1 MKDLTIGIVSGVI
14 CAFFIWVFNSFWNVN
29 CRRDIHFYTE
39 RLILYLESI
48 NNDLTWGMEDQ
59 RESYYTDLLNKI
71 HFSYLYM
78 DNARRSI
85 RLANLLWHNRKRI
98 LKQYSEIE
106 AGLNKIMCEVEAAA
120 PEKERVARMESL
132 AKEIQTTDSNM
143 LIVRANFILN
153 LVDNRTFAEALEETC
168 IDDSKEMRKKIE
180 ESLSK

>member
-1 MKDLTIGIVSGVI
+1 M
-14 CAFFIWVFNSFWNVN
+14 
-29 CRRDIHFYTE
+29 
-39 RLILYLESI
+39 YLESI

-106 AGLNKIMCEVEAAA
+106 AGLNKIMCGVEASA

-153 LVDNRTFAEALEETC
+153 LVDNRTFSEALEETC